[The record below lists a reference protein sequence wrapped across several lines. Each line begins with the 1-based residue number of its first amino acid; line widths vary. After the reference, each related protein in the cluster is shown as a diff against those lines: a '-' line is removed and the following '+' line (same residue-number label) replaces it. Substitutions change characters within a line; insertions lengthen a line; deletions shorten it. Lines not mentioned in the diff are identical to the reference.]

1 MRRVVALVVLVG
13 ALLVVPAA
21 GAKVLLVGT
30 YHGVR
35 GKYSSLQAAVDAAQP
50 GDWILLAPGDYK
62 TTSSRHPQR
71 PRRTKPPACWSP
83 SPTSGSSA

>member
-1 MRRVVALVVLVG
+1 MRRVVALVVLVD

-35 GKYSSLQAAVDAAQP
+35 GQYKSIQAAVDAARP
-50 GDWILLAPGDYK
+50 GDWILIAPGRLQDDLE
-62 TTSSRHPQR
+62 PAPAR
-71 PRRTKPPACWSP
+71 PRRRSRPAS
-83 SPTSGSSA
+83 

>member
-35 GKYSSLQAAVDAAQP
+35 GKYSSLQAAVNAALP
-50 GDWILLAPGDYK
+50 G
-62 TTSSRHPQR
+62 
-71 PRRTKPPACWSP
+71 
-83 SPTSGSSA
+83 